1 MNETKRKTYINASIC
16 IVVIGV
22 LFYVF
27 YAYFVVSIEDIGSK
41 VKYNQEKIGEL
52 NDQMNKIVYVRRS
65 YKNITEKMSDISNV
79 TISSD
84 ESMINFIIE
93 LENIADKT
101 DINLEKQEKSA
112 GDETYTNFA
121 IKVSG
126 KLNNVMHFLV
136 YLENLDNC
144 VDLEDIKISSG
155 DGMSE
160 NVILNANLKVYLKN
174 KDQQQNWQ
182 QKENKI

>member
-1 MNETKRKTYINASIC
+1 MNETKRKTYVNASIC
-16 IVVIGV
+16 IVVIGI

-27 YAYFVVSIEDIGSK
+27 YAYFVASMEEVGSK
-41 VKYNQEKIGEL
+41 VKYNQERVGKL
-52 NDQMNKIVYVRRS
+52 NDQMNKIAYVRRS

-84 ESMINFIIE
+84 ESMINFIIK

-112 GDETYTNFA
+112 GDETYTHFA
-121 IKVSG
+121 IRASG
-126 KLNNVMHFLV
+126 KLNNAMHFLV
-136 YLENLDNC
+136 YLENLENC

-155 DGMSE
+155 DGTSG

-174 KDQQQNWQ
+174 KDQQQ
-182 QKENKI
+182 KENKI

>member
-1 MNETKRKTYINASIC
+1 MNRTKRKTCINAFAC
-16 IVVIGV
+16 IIVMGI

-27 YAYFVVSIEDIGSK
+27 YAYFAAVIEDVGLK
-41 VKYNQEKIGEL
+41 AKYNQERIGEL
-52 NDQMNKIVYVRRS
+52 NNQMNKIAYVRRS
-65 YKNITEKMSDISNV
+65 YKDITEKMGDISNV
-79 TISSD
+79 IISSD

-112 GDETYTNFA
+112 GDETYAYFA
-121 IKVSG
+121 IKASG
-126 KLNNVMHFLV
+126 KLNNAMHFLV
-136 YLENLDNC
+136 YLENLENC

-155 DGMSE
+155 DGTPG

-174 KDQQQNWQ
+174 KD
-182 QKENKI
+182 